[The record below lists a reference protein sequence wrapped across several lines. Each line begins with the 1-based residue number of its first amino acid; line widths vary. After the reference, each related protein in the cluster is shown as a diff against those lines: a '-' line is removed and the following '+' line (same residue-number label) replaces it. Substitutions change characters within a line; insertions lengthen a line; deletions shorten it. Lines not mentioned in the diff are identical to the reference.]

1 MLAGK
6 QALGPPVNTIDSN
19 KLQKDIQDLDF
30 HASKAWTEEF
40 PPVFISYATGTRK
53 GIDADGAGP
62 GMALC
67 HKIVMALDEA
77 KIPCWTGLHSPAGSS
92 WKEYFTKLEQ
102 GRCVVMIVI
111 RTKAYYDSNNCM
123 KELAKAFQLVP
134 KGIIPLRCE
143 AGIGAGNEPLVE
155 KGTEWPQADAGD
167 DKADHENYKKLAQ
180 KLGGLNSSPSRGICN
195 LSDAK
200 SEDMGSLQ
208 SIVAMVKAITDP
220 LQAMAENDQ
229 AWKLLQD
236 DTEVTKFMAQKQNQ
250 FALAKQLS
258 DGGDETKF
266 VVHHLEIEGFKARR
280 EGRKKQK
287 AGISYLEQRKL
298 NKKLYFASGRNCMPW
313 REGEIGFGAGWPD
326 VGHVLDLLEK
336 GADPDGYG
344 EGGNRALHWAIFK
357 RCEDTC
363 YALIGA
369 EADPNKLG
377 FMANS
382 GLMLKGNVS

>member
-1 MLAGK
+1 VLAGK
-6 QALGPPVNTIDSN
+6 QALGQPVDTVLSN

-77 KIPCWTGLHSPAGSS
+77 KIPCWTGLHSAAGSS

-102 GRCVVMIVI
+102 GQCVVMIVI
-111 RTKAYYDSNNCM
+111 RTKAYYASNNCM
-123 KELAKAFQLVP
+123 KELAKALELVP

-143 AGIGAGNEPLVE
+143 AGIGAGNEPLVA
-155 KGTEWPQADAGD
+155 KGTEWPLGDGD
-167 DKADHENYKKLAQ
+167 DEAKHEDYKKLAQ
-180 KLGGLNSSPSRGICN
+180 ELGDLNSTPSRGICN

-200 SEDMGSLQ
+200 SEKMGSLQ
-208 SIVAMVKAITDP
+208 SIVAMVKEITDP
-220 LQAMAENDQ
+220 LQAMAMNGK
-229 AWKLLQD
+229 AWKLLQND
-236 DTEVTKFMAQKQNQ
+236 REMNEFKVQKQRQ
-250 FALAKQLS
+250 FKLAKQLS
-258 DGGDETKF
+258 DGGDETTF
-266 VVHHLEIEGFKARR
+266 VLHHLEIEGFKARR
-280 EGRKKQK
+280 EGRKKQE
-287 AGISYLEQRKL
+287 AGISYLDQRKL